1 MLAVSWWVEERGWIY
16 SQYNE
21 ASSGVIIFLFLPW
34 ATSSV
39 SKYLAVCSNMLLL
52 PCEPRVNG
60 HIPVTQKG
68 VLLHKQL
75 NDELSYFILQL

>member
-21 ASSGVIIFLFLPW
+21 ASIFIIFLFLPW
-34 ATSSV
+34 AISSV

-52 PCEPRVNG
+52 PCEARVNG

-75 NDELSYFILQL
+75 DDELSYFILQL